1 MFSQWTNFSY
11 GDEIPCHLTVDP
23 MEIARRENEKW
34 IERNRRRIGRGE
46 EGDYEW
52 GEEEDGLSDD
62 ERDAEWSDDDDDGQQ
77 WIRRGRKLFLKHFN
91 GQ

>member
-1 MFSQWTNFSY
+1 
-11 GDEIPCHLTVDP
+11 

-62 ERDAEWSDDDDDGQQ
+62 ERDAEWSDDDEQQ

-91 GQ
+91 EQ